1 MRVLLVEDDRHLGE
15 TLCRGI
21 RNECYACDWV
31 THADLAIEALASP
44 DFDLVVLD
52 WTLPDG
58 TGIDVLSAMRAR
70 GRHIPVLMLT
80 ARTAVSDRVG
90 GLDAGADDYLTK
102 PFSLDEFFA
111 RLRALLRR
119 RERPLTPEIVIGDA
133 ALDKRNLQV
142 RSGGDTITLSKM
154 EFMIL
159 EKLAETPGT
168 FVTKGQLVECI
179 YEWDQSATGNAIEA
193 HVSRLRKK
201 LGSALTIGTLR
212 GVGYRVVL

>member
-1 MRVLLVEDDRHLGE
+1 MRILLVEDDVHLGE

-31 THADLAIEALASP
+31 TRADLAIEALASP

-52 WTLPDG
+52 WVLPDG
-58 TGIDVLSAMRAR
+58 TGIDVLKATRAQ
-70 GRHIPVLMLT
+70 GGHVPVLMLT
-80 ARTAVSDRVG
+80 ARTAVSDRVS

-119 RERPLTPEIVIGDA
+119 REKPLASKIVIGRA
-133 ALDKRNLQV
+133 ALDKPNHQV
-142 RSGGDTITLSKM
+142 CCDGETIALSKM

-159 EKLAETPGT
+159 EKLAELPGT
-168 FVTKGQLVECI
+168 FVTKGQLVESV
-179 YEWDQSATGNAIEA
+179 YEWDQSATDNAIEA

-201 LGSALTIGTLR
+201 LGSALKIDTLR
-212 GVGYRVVL
+212 GVGYRLEP